1 MKGLRRR
8 QDAPPPVANG
18 SRRKHHW
25 LRWTVLALVVLV
37 AVGAV
42 GLSVELQPSPPPLAL
57 PAAAPRPPLGPLD
70 GTWTV
75 GSGSVAGFRLQES
88 ILGLSNAVVGRTDAV
103 SGDVVVS
110 GNRVTRATFR
120 INLATVKVGAKT
132 APQLAR
138 SLDTERYPSATFT
151 LSRPMALS
159 PAFLA
164 GATIN
169 VISTG
174 QLAMRGTSHLVTFHL
189 AARRDGTG
197 LQAAGS
203 MPVAFSGWAITGPK
217 GYGFFGSL
225 ANHGVAEFLLVL
237 HRQ

>member
-1 MKGLRRR
+1 VKGLRRR

-174 QLAMRGTSHLVTFHL
+174 QLA
-189 AARRDGTG
+189 DGTG